1 MAHSTNMD
9 KLKAAYYGLMV
20 NDVYLMYD
28 HDPENIN
35 PSLSDYPSFPSGFE
49 LLLNI
54 QMTDFFG
61 DEEKVR
67 YYGFVAKSKLLPTTL
82 VVAIR
87 GTSDWMEWWD
97 DFHWELVR
105 STQIPEGYVAQGFQD
120 IYRTMKFA
128 LPGHKDRPFPA
139 SEMTQLPNGIDLCSA
154 NNNLIIVGHSLGSA
168 LATLYAADLAW
179 KSQANTN
186 SVVYTLASPRVGDK
200 NFAAAYNKMV
210 ATNYR
215 VYNWP
220 DIVPNFPKDP
230 FDQYQHVKGGFEID
244 SLDFIEMIEPTIA
257 CFHAIGTY
265 IYVLDQ
271 EYKNLL
277 GECMW

>member
-1 MAHSTNMD
+1 MAHSTTMD

-28 HDPENIN
+28 HDSENIN

-67 YYGFVAKSKLLPTTL
+67 YYGFIARSKLLPTTL

-154 NNNLIIVGHSLGSA
+154 KNNLIIVGHSLGSA
-168 LATLYAADLAW
+168 LATLYVADLAW

-230 FDQYQHVKGGFEID
+230 FDHYQHVKGGFEID
-244 SLDFIEMIEPTIA
+244 SLDFIETIEPTIA
-257 CFHAIGTY
+257 CFHALGTY